1 MKPMLACEANL
12 KTLKFPVLASPKLDG
27 VRALVRGG
35 LVLSRSLKPIPNRHV
50 QMMFGRPELEGV
62 DGELILG
69 DPTHPEA
76 YRRTVSAIMSIEG
89 TPDVDFHVF
98 DRWDRGYPYIEVA
111 LSYVLTLP
119 VRSTLTLPVRST
131 LTLPVSS
138 TLTLPVS
145 STLIHT
151 MEELE
156 EYEVALLDKGYEGVM
171 LRDPQSPY
179 KFGRSTSKEG
189 YLLKLKRFADSEAEI
204 IGFEELRYNQ
214 NEATINET
222 GHTERSTKQDGLLPA
237 DTLGALIVRD
247 IHSGVEFKIG
257 TGFAAAERQK
267 FWNLRATLRGA
278 LVKYQYFPTGSKEKP
293 RFPSFQGFRHRID
306 L

>member
-1 MKPMLACEANL
+1 MKPMLACEADL
-12 KTLKFPVLASPKLDG
+12 HKLKFPVLASPKLDG
-27 VRALVRGG
+27 VRAIIRDGV
-35 LVLSRSLKPIPNRHV
+35 VLSRSLKPIPNRHV
-50 QMMFGRPELEGV
+50 QLMFGRPELEGL

-76 YRRTVSAIMSIEG
+76 YRRTVSAVMSIEG
-89 TPDVDFHVF
+89 EPDVDFHVF
-98 DRWDRGYPYIEVA
+98 DRWDRDYPYNEVA
-111 LSYVLTLP
+111 LSYWLTIP
-119 VRSTLTLPVRST
+119 VFSTPILT
-131 LTLPVSS
+131 
-138 TLTLPVS
+138 
-145 STLIHT
+145 
-151 MEELE
+151 MDELE

-179 KFGRSTSKEG
+179 KFGRSTAKEG

-204 IGFEELRYNQ
+204 IGFEELMHNQ

-257 TGFAAAERQK
+257 TGFTAAERQK

-278 LVKYQYFPTGSKEKP
+278 LVKYRYFPTGSKEKP
-293 RFPSFQGFRHRID
+293 RFPSFQGFRHHID

>member
-1 MKPMLACEANL
+1 MKPMLACAANL
-12 KTLKFPVLASPKLDG
+12 KALKFPVLASPKLDG
-27 VRALVRGG
+27 VRALVRDGV
-35 LVLSRSLKPIPNRHV
+35 VLSRSLKPIPNRHV
-50 QMMFGRPELEGV
+50 QLMFGRPELEGL

-89 TPDVDFHVF
+89 DPDVDFHVF
-98 DRWDRGYPYIEVA
+98 DRWDRDYPYNEVT
-111 LSYVLTLP
+111 LSYGLTIP
-119 VRSTLTLPVRST
+119 VCSTP
-131 LTLPVSS
+131 
-138 TLTLPVS
+138 
-145 STLIHT
+145 IHN

-179 KFGRSTSKEG
+179 KFGRSTAKEG

-204 IGFEELRYNQ
+204 IGFEELLHNH
-214 NEATINET
+214 NEATLNET
-222 GHTERSTKQDGLLPA
+222 GHHERSTKQDGLLPA

-257 TGFAAAERQK
+257 TGFTAAERKK
-267 FWNLRATLRGA
+267 FWDLRAPLRGA
-278 LVKYQYFPTGSKEKP
+278 LVKYGYFPTGSKVKP
-293 RFPSFQGFRHRID
+293 RFPSFQGFRHHID

>member
-12 KTLKFPVLASPKLDG
+12 KALKFPVLASPKLDG
-27 VRALVRGG
+27 VRALVRDGV
-35 LVLSRSLKPIPNRHV
+35 VLSRSLKPIPNRHV
-50 QMMFGRPELEGV
+50 QMMFGRPELEGF

-76 YRRTVSAIMSIEG
+76 YRRTVSAVMSIEG
-89 TPDVDFHVF
+89 EHAVDFHVF
-98 DRWDRGYPYIEVA
+98 DRWDRDYPYKEVS
-111 LSYVLTLP
+111 LSYWLVIP
-119 VRSTLTLPVRST
+119 IYSTP
-131 LTLPVSS
+131 
-138 TLTLPVS
+138 
-145 STLIHT
+145 IHN

-179 KFGRSTSKEG
+179 KFGRSTAKEG

-204 IGFEELRYNQ
+204 IGFEELMHNH
-214 NEATINET
+214 NEATLNET
-222 GHTERSTKQDGLLPA
+222 GHHERSTKQDGLLPA

-257 TGFAAAERQK
+257 TGFTAAERQK
-267 FWNLRATLRGA
+267 FWNLMAPIRGA
-278 LVKYQYFPTGSKEKP
+278 LVKYRYFPTGSKEKP
-293 RFPSFQGFRHRID
+293 RFPSFQGFRHHID

>member
-1 MKPMLACEANL
+1 MKPMLACNVDL
-12 KTLKFPVLASPKLDG
+12 TKLKFPVLASPKLDG
-27 VRALVRGG
+27 VRAIIRDGV
-35 LVLSRSLKPIPNRHV
+35 VLSRSLKPIPNRHV
-50 QMMFGRPELEGV
+50 QMMFGRPELEGF

-69 DPTHPEA
+69 DPTHPES

-89 TPDVDFHVF
+89 DPDVDFHVF
-98 DRWDRGYPYIEVA
+98 DKWDRDYPYNEVA
-111 LSYVLTLP
+111 LSYGLTSP
-119 VRSTLTLPVRST
+119 VCSTP
-131 LTLPVSS
+131 
-138 TLTLPVS
+138 
-145 STLIHT
+145 IHN

-156 EYEVALLDKGYEGVM
+156 EYEVALLDKGYEGVI

-179 KFGRSTSKEG
+179 KFGRSTAKEG

-204 IGFEELRYNQ
+204 IGFEELMHNH

-222 GHTERSTKQDGLLPA
+222 GHHERSTKQDGLLPA

-257 TGFAAAERQK
+257 TGFTAAERQK
-267 FWNLRATLRGA
+267 FWNLRAPLRGA

>member
-1 MKPMLACEANL
+1 MKPMLACEADL
-12 KTLKFPVLASPKLDG
+12 SKLKFPALASPKLDG
-27 VRALVRGG
+27 VRALVRDGV
-35 LVLSRSLKPIPNRHV
+35 VLSRSIKPIPNRHV
-50 QMMFGRPELEGV
+50 QLMFGRPELEGL

-76 YRRTVSAIMSIEG
+76 YRRTVSAVMSIEG
-89 TPDVDFHVF
+89 EPDVDFHVF
-98 DRWDRGYPYIEVA
+98 DRWDRDYPYNEVA
-111 LSYVLTLP
+111 LSYGLTIP
-119 VRSTLTLPVRST
+119 VF
-131 LTLPVSS
+131 
-138 TLTLPVS
+138 
-145 STLIHT
+145 STLILT
-151 MEELE
+151 MDELE

-179 KFGRSTSKEG
+179 KFGRSTAKEG

-204 IGFEELRYNQ
+204 IGFEELMHNQ

-222 GHTERSTKQDGLLPA
+222 GHHERSTKQDGLLPA

-247 IHSGVEFKIG
+247 IPSGVEFKIG
-257 TGFAAAERQK
+257 TGFTAAERQK

>member
-1 MKPMLACEANL
+1 MKPMLACEADL
-12 KTLKFPVLASPKLDG
+12 SKLKFPVLASPKLDG
-27 VRALVRGG
+27 VRAIIRDGV
-35 LVLSRSLKPIPNRHV
+35 VLSRSLKPIPNRHV
-50 QMMFGRPELEGV
+50 QMMFGRHELEGL

-76 YRRTVSAIMSIEG
+76 YRRTVSAVMSIEG
-89 TPDVDFHVF
+89 DPDVDFHVF
-98 DRWDRGYPYIEVA
+98 DRWDRDYPYNEVT
-111 LSYVLTLP
+111 LSYGLTIP
-119 VRSTLTLPVRST
+119 VFSKP
-131 LTLPVSS
+131 
-138 TLTLPVS
+138 
-145 STLIHT
+145 IHN

-156 EYEVALLDKGYEGVM
+156 EYEVALLDKGYEGVI

-179 KFGRSTSKEG
+179 KFGRSTTKEG
-189 YLLKLKRFADSEAEI
+189 YLLKLKRFADSEAET
-204 IGFEELRYNQ
+204 IGFEELMHNH

-222 GHTERSTKQDGLLPA
+222 GHHERSTKQDGLLPA

-257 TGFAAAERQK
+257 TGFTAAERQK
-267 FWNLRATLRGA
+267 LWNLRATLRGA
-278 LVKYQYFPTGSKEKP
+278 LVKYLYFPTGSKEKP

>member
-1 MKPMLACEANL
+1 MNPMLACKANL

-27 VRALVRGG
+27 VRALVCDGV
-35 LVLSRSLKPIPNRHV
+35 LLSRSLKPIPNRHV
-50 QMMFGRPELEGV
+50 QIMFGHPELEGL

-76 YRRTVSAIMSIEG
+76 YRRTVSAVMSIDGE
-89 TPDVDFHVF
+89 PDVTFHVF
-98 DRWDRGYPYIEVA
+98 DRWDRDYPYTEIT
-111 LSYVLTLP
+111 LSYGLTIP
-119 VRSTLTLPVRST
+119 VCSK
-131 LTLPVSS
+131 
-138 TLTLPVS
+138 
-145 STLIHT
+145 LIRT

-156 EYEVALLDKGYEGVM
+156 EYEVALLDKGYEGVI

-179 KFGRSTSKEG
+179 KFGRSTVKEG
-189 YLLKLKRFADSEAEI
+189 YLLKLKRFSDSEAEI
-204 IGFEELRYNQ
+204 IDFEELMHNQ
-214 NEATINET
+214 NGATINET
-222 GHTERSTKQDGLLPA
+222 GHTERSTKQYGLLPA
-237 DTLGALIVRD
+237 GTLGALIVRD

-257 TGFAAAERQK
+257 TGFTAAERQK

-293 RFPSFQGFRHRID
+293 RFPSFQGFRNRID

>member
-1 MKPMLACEANL
+1 MKPMLACEVDL
-12 KTLKFPVLASPKLDG
+12 SKLKFPVLASPKLDG
-27 VRALVRGG
+27 VRALVRDG
-35 LVLSRSLKPIPNRHV
+35 LVLSRSLKPIPNRHI
-50 QMMFGRPELEGV
+50 QLMYGRPELEGL

-76 YRRTVSAIMSIEG
+76 YRRTVSALMSIEG
-89 TPDVDFHVF
+89 EPDVDFYVF
-98 DRWDRGYPYIEVA
+98 DRWDRDYPYNEVT
-111 LSYVLTLP
+111 LSYELTIP
-119 VRSTLTLPVRST
+119 VFYTWIRTLY
-131 LTLPVSS
+131 
-138 TLTLPVS
+138 
-145 STLIHT
+145 
-151 MEELE
+151 ELE
-156 EYEVALLDKGYEGVM
+156 EYEVAILDKGYEGVI

-179 KFGRSTSKEG
+179 KFGRSTAKEG

-204 IGFEELRYNQ
+204 IGFEELMHNH

-237 DTLGALIVRD
+237 NTLGSLIVRD

-257 TGFAAAERQK
+257 TGFTADERQK

-293 RFPSFQGFRHRID
+293 RFPSFQGFRNHSD
-306 L
+306 M

>member
-1 MKPMLACEANL
+1 MKPMLACEASL
-12 KTLKFPVLASPKLDG
+12 KALKFPVLASPKLDG

-50 QMMFGRPELEGV
+50 QLLFGRPYLEGF
-62 DGELILG
+62 DGELLLG

-76 YRRTVSAIMSIEG
+76 YRRTVSAVMSIEG
-89 TPDVDFHVF
+89 EPDVDFHVF
-98 DRWDRGYPYIEVA
+98 DRWDRDYPYNEVA
-111 LSYVLTLP
+111 LPYG
-119 VRSTLTLPVRST
+119 
-131 LTLPVSS
+131 
-138 TLTLPVS
+138 LTLPVS
-145 STLIHT
+145 STLIRT

-257 TGFAAAERQK
+257 TGFTAAERQK

-293 RFPSFQGFRHRID
+293 RFPSFQGFRHCID

>member
-1 MKPMLACEANL
+1 MKPMLACNVDL
-12 KTLKFPVLASPKLDG
+12 TKLKFPVLASPKLDG
-27 VRALVRGG
+27 VRAIIRDGV
-35 LVLSRSLKPIPNRHV
+35 VLSRSLKPIPNRHT
-50 QMMFGRPELEGV
+50 QLMFGRPELEGL

-76 YRRTVSAIMSIEG
+76 YRRTVSAVMSIEG
-89 TPDVDFHVF
+89 DPDVDFHVF
-98 DRWDRGYPYIEVA
+98 DRWDRDYPYNEVA
-111 LSYVLTLP
+111 LSYGLTIP
-119 VRSTLTLPVRST
+119 VF
-131 LTLPVSS
+131 
-138 TLTLPVS
+138 
-145 STLIHT
+145 STLILN

-179 KFGRSTSKEG
+179 KFGRSTAKEG

-204 IGFEELRYNQ
+204 IGFEELLHNH

-222 GHTERSTKQDGLLPA
+222 GHHERSTKQDGLLPA

-257 TGFAAAERQK
+257 TGFTAAERKK
-267 FWNLRATLRGA
+267 FWKLKATLRCS
-278 LVKYQYFPTGSKEKP
+278 LVKYRYFPTGSKEKP
-293 RFPSFQGFRHRID
+293 RFPSFQGFRHQID

>member
-12 KTLKFPVLASPKLDG
+12 KALKFPVLASPKLDG
-27 VRALVRGG
+27 VRALVRDGV
-35 LVLSRSLKPIPNRHV
+35 VLSRSLKPIPNRHV
-50 QMMFGRPELEGV
+50 QMMFGCPELEGF

-69 DPTHPEA
+69 DPTHHEA
-76 YRRTVSAIMSIEG
+76 YRRTVSAVMSIEG
-89 TPDVDFHVF
+89 EPDVDFHVF
-98 DRWDRGYPYIEVA
+98 DRWDRDYPYNEVEM
-111 LSYVLTLP
+111 SYGLTIP
-119 VRSTLTLPVRST
+119 VC
-131 LTLPVSS
+131 
-138 TLTLPVS
+138 

-179 KFGRSTSKEG
+179 KFGRSTVKEG
-189 YLLKLKRFADSEAEI
+189 YLLKLKRFSDSEAEI
-204 IGFEELRYNQ
+204 IGFEELMTNT
-214 NEATINET
+214 NEPTRNEC
-222 GHTERSTKQDGLLPA
+222 GHTERSAKQDGLLPA
-237 DTLGALIVRD
+237 DTLGALVVRD

-257 TGFAAAERQK
+257 TGFTAAERRK
-267 FWNLRATLRGA
+267 FWTLRATLRGA

>member
-12 KTLKFPVLASPKLDG
+12 KVLKFPVLASPKLDG
-27 VRALVRGG
+27 VRAIIREGV
-35 LVLSRSLKPIPNRHV
+35 VLSRSLKPIPNRHV
-50 QMMFGRPELEGV
+50 QLVFGRPELEGL

-69 DPTHPEA
+69 DPNHPEA
-76 YRRTVSAIMSIEG
+76 YRRTVSAVMSIAG
-89 TPDVDFHVF
+89 VPDVDFHVF
-98 DRWDRGYPYIEVA
+98 DRWNRDYPYNEVT
-111 LSYVLTLP
+111 LSNGLTTP
-119 VRSTLTLPVRST
+119 VCSTMIR
-131 LTLPVSS
+131 
-138 TLTLPVS
+138 
-145 STLIHT
+145 T

-179 KFGRSTSKEG
+179 KFGRSTTKEG

-204 IGFEELRYNQ
+204 IAFEELMHNQ
-214 NEATINET
+214 NEVTINET
-222 GHTERSTKQDGLLPA
+222 GNTERSTKQDGLLPA
-237 DTLGALIVRD
+237 GTLGALVVRD

-257 TGFAAAERQK
+257 TGFTAAERQK
-267 FWNLRATLRGA
+267 FWNLRAFLRGA

-293 RFPSFQGFRHRID
+293 RFPSFRGFRPRID

>member
-1 MKPMLACEANL
+1 MNPMLACEADL
-12 KTLKFPVLASPKLDG
+12 SKLKFPVLASPKLDG
-27 VRALVRGG
+27 VRAIIRDGV
-35 LVLSRSLKPIPNRHV
+35 VLSRSLKPIPNRHV
-50 QMMFGRPELEGV
+50 QTMLGRPELEGL

-76 YRRTVSAIMSIEG
+76 YRRTVSAVMSIEG
-89 TPDVDFHVF
+89 EPDVDFHVF
-98 DRWDRGYPYIEVA
+98 DRWDRDYPYNEVA
-111 LSYVLTLP
+111 LSYGLTIP
-119 VRSTLTLPVRST
+119 VC
-131 LTLPVSS
+131 
-138 TLTLPVS
+138 
-145 STLIHT
+145 STLIRT

-179 KFGRSTSKEG
+179 KFGRSTAKEG

-204 IGFEELRYNQ
+204 IAFEELMHNQ

-237 DTLGALIVRD
+237 GTLGALVVLD
-247 IHSGVEFKIG
+247 IQSGVEFKIG
-257 TGFAAAERQK
+257 TGFTAAERQK
-267 FWNLRATLRGA
+267 FWNLRASLRGA

>member
-12 KTLKFPVLASPKLDG
+12 KALKFPALASPKLDG
-27 VRALVRGG
+27 VRAIIRDGV
-35 LVLSRSLKPIPNRHV
+35 VLSRSLKPIPNRHV
-50 QMMFGRPELEGV
+50 QMMFGRPELEGL

-76 YRRTVSAIMSIEG
+76 YRRTVSAVMSIDGE
-89 TPDVDFHVF
+89 PDVAFHVF
-98 DRWDRGYPYIEVA
+98 DRWDRDYPYNEVA
-111 LSYVLTLP
+111 LSYGLTIP
-119 VRSTLTLPVRST
+119 VC
-131 LTLPVSS
+131 
-138 TLTLPVS
+138 
-145 STLIHT
+145 STLIRT

-179 KFGRSTSKEG
+179 KFGRSTAKEG

-204 IGFEELRYNQ
+204 IDFEELMHNQ
-214 NEATINET
+214 NEAIINET

-237 DTLGALIVRD
+237 GTLGALVVLD

-257 TGFAAAERQK
+257 TGFTAAERQK
-267 FWNLRATLRGA
+267 FWNLRASLRGS

>member
-12 KTLKFPVLASPKLDG
+12 SKLKFPVLASPKLDG
-27 VRALVRGG
+27 VRALVRDGV
-35 LVLSRSLKPIPNRHV
+35 VLSRSLKPIPNRHV
-50 QMMFGRPELEGV
+50 QLMFGRPELEGL

-76 YRRTVSAIMSIEG
+76 YRRTVSAVMSIEG
-89 TPDVDFHVF
+89 DPDVDFHVF
-98 DRWDRGYPYIEVA
+98 DRWDRDYPYNEVA
-111 LSYVLTLP
+111 LSYGLTIP
-119 VRSTLTLPVRST
+119 VFSTLL
-131 LTLPVSS
+131 LN
-138 TLTLPVS
+138 
-145 STLIHT
+145 
-151 MEELE
+151 MDELE

-179 KFGRSTSKEG
+179 KFGRSTAKEG

-204 IGFEELRYNQ
+204 IGFEELLHNH
-214 NEATINET
+214 NEATINDT
-222 GHTERSTKQDGLLPA
+222 GHIERSTKQDGLLPA

-257 TGFAAAERQK
+257 TGFTAAERQK
-267 FWNLRATLRGA
+267 FWNLRASLRGA

>member
-12 KTLKFPVLASPKLDG
+12 TTLKLPVLASPKLDG
-27 VRALVRGG
+27 VRAVVRDGV
-35 LVLSRSLKPIPNRHV
+35 VLSRSLKPIPNRHV
-50 QMMFGRPELEGV
+50 QLMFGRHELEGL

-76 YRRTVSAIMSIEG
+76 YRRTVSAVMSIEG
-89 TPDVDFHVF
+89 EPDVDFHVF
-98 DRWDRGYPYIEVA
+98 DRWDRDYPYNEVA
-111 LSYVLTLP
+111 LSYGLTIP
-119 VRSTLTLPVRST
+119 VC
-131 LTLPVSS
+131 
-138 TLTLPVS
+138 
-145 STLIHT
+145 STLIRT

-156 EYEVALLDKGYEGVM
+156 EYEAALLDKGYEGVM
-171 LRDPQSPY
+171 LRDPQSLY
-179 KFGRSTSKEG
+179 KFGRSTAKEG
-189 YLLKLKRFADSEAEI
+189 FLLKLKRFADSEAEI
-204 IGFEELRYNQ
+204 LGFEELMHNQ

-222 GHTERSTKQDGLLPA
+222 GHTERSAKQDGLLPA
-237 DTLGALIVRD
+237 GTLGALMVRD

-257 TGFAAAERQK
+257 TGFTAAERQK
-267 FWNLRATLRGA
+267 FWNLRAPLRGA

>member
-12 KTLKFPVLASPKLDG
+12 KALKFPVLASPKLDG
-27 VRALVRGG
+27 VRALVRDGV
-35 LVLSRSLKPIPNRHV
+35 VLSRSLKPIPNRHV
-50 QMMFGRPELEGV
+50 QMMFGRPELEGF

-89 TPDVDFHVF
+89 APDVDFHVF
-98 DRWDRGYPYIEVA
+98 DRWDRDYPYNEVA
-111 LSYVLTLP
+111 LSYGLTIP
-119 VRSTLTLPVRST
+119 VCSTP
-131 LTLPVSS
+131 
-138 TLTLPVS
+138 
-145 STLIHT
+145 IHN

-179 KFGRSTSKEG
+179 KFGRSTAKEG

-204 IGFEELRYNQ
+204 IGFEELMHNH
-214 NEATINET
+214 NEATLNET
-222 GHTERSTKQDGLLPA
+222 GHHERSTKQDGLLPA

-257 TGFAAAERQK
+257 TGFTAAERQK
-267 FWNLRATLRGA
+267 FWNLMAPIRGA
-278 LVKYQYFPTGSKEKP
+278 LVKYRYFPTGSKEKP
-293 RFPSFQGFRHRID
+293 RFPSFQGFRHQID

>member
-27 VRALVRGG
+27 VRALVRDGV
-35 LVLSRSLKPIPNRHV
+35 VLSRSLKPIPNRHV
-50 QMMFGRPELEGV
+50 QLMFGRPELEGL

-76 YRRTVSAIMSIEG
+76 YRRTVSAVMSIEG
-89 TPDVDFHVF
+89 EPDVDFHAF
-98 DRWDRGYPYIEVA
+98 DRWNRDYPYIEIM
-111 LSYVLTLP
+111 LSYGLTIP
-119 VRSTLTLPVRST
+119 VFSTLL
-131 LTLPVSS
+131 
-138 TLTLPVS
+138 
-145 STLIHT
+145 HT
-151 MEELE
+151 IEELE

-179 KFGRSTSKEG
+179 KFGRSTAKEG

-204 IGFEELRYNQ
+204 IDFEELMHNQ
-214 NEATINET
+214 NEALLNET

-237 DTLGALIVRD
+237 DMLGALIVRD
-247 IHSGVEFKIG
+247 IRSGVEFKIG
-257 TGFAAAERQK
+257 TGFTAAERQK
-267 FWNLRATLRGA
+267 FWNLRATIRGA

-293 RFPSFQGFRHRID
+293 RFPSFQGFRHHID

>member
-12 KTLKFPVLASPKLDG
+12 KTLTFPVLASPKLDG
-27 VRALVRGG
+27 VRAVVRGG
-35 LVLSRSLKPIPNRHV
+35 VVLSRSLKPIPNRHV
-50 QMMFGRPELEGV
+50 QMMFGRPELDGL

-76 YRRTVSAIMSIEG
+76 YRRTVSAVMSIEG
-89 TPDVDFHVF
+89 EPDVDFHVF
-98 DRWDRGYPYIEVA
+98 DRWDRDYPYNEVT
-111 LSYVLTLP
+111 LSYGLTIP
-119 VRSTLTLPVRST
+119 VC
-131 LTLPVSS
+131 
-138 TLTLPVS
+138 

-179 KFGRSTSKEG
+179 KFGRSTVKEG

-204 IGFEELRYNQ
+204 SDFEELMHNQ
-214 NEATINET
+214 NEASINET

-237 DTLGALIVRD
+237 GTLGALVVRD

-257 TGFAAAERQK
+257 TGFTAAERQK

>member
-12 KTLKFPVLASPKLDG
+12 KALNFPVLASPKLDG
-27 VRALVRGG
+27 VRAIIRDGV
-35 LVLSRSLKPIPNRHV
+35 VLSRSLKPIPNRHV
-50 QMMFGRPELEGV
+50 QMMFGRPELEGF

-76 YRRTVSAIMSIEG
+76 YRRTVSAVMSIEG
-89 TPDVDFHVF
+89 KHDVDFHVF
-98 DRWDRGYPYIEVA
+98 DRWDRDYPYKEVS
-111 LSYVLTLP
+111 LSYWLIIP
-119 VRSTLTLPVRST
+119 VYSTP
-131 LTLPVSS
+131 
-138 TLTLPVS
+138 
-145 STLIHT
+145 IHN

-179 KFGRSTSKEG
+179 KFGRSTVKEG

-204 IGFEELRYNQ
+204 IGFEELL
-214 NEATINET
+214 
-222 GHTERSTKQDGLLPA
+222 HTT

-257 TGFAAAERQK
+257 TGFTAAERKK
-267 FWNLRATLRGA
+267 FWNLRAAPRGA
-278 LVKYQYFPTGSKEKP
+278 LVKYHYFPTGSKEKP
-293 RFPSFQGFRHRID
+293 RFPSFQGFRHQID

>member
-1 MKPMLACEANL
+1 MKPMLACAANL
-12 KTLKFPVLASPKLDG
+12 KALKFPVLASPKLDG
-27 VRALVRGG
+27 VRALVRDGV
-35 LVLSRSLKPIPNRHV
+35 VLSRSLKPIPNRHV
-50 QMMFGRPELEGV
+50 QLMFGRHELEGL

-89 TPDVDFHVF
+89 DPDVDFHVF
-98 DRWDRGYPYIEVA
+98 DRWDRDYPYNEVA
-111 LSYVLTLP
+111 LSYGLTIP
-119 VRSTLTLPVRST
+119 VCSTP
-131 LTLPVSS
+131 
-138 TLTLPVS
+138 
-145 STLIHT
+145 IHN

-179 KFGRSTSKEG
+179 KFGRSTAKEG

-204 IGFEELRYNQ
+204 IGFEELMHNQ
-214 NEATINET
+214 NEATLNET
-222 GHTERSTKQDGLLPA
+222 GHLERSTKQVGLLHA

-257 TGFAAAERQK
+257 TGFTAAERQK
-267 FWNLRATLRGA
+267 FWNLRATIRGA
-278 LVKYQYFPTGSKEKP
+278 LVKYLYFPTGSKVKP
-293 RFPSFQGFRHRID
+293 RFPSFQGFRHQID

>member
-1 MKPMLACEANL
+1 MKPMLACNVDL
-12 KTLKFPVLASPKLDG
+12 TKLKFPVLASPKLDG
-27 VRALVRGG
+27 VRAIIRDGV
-35 LVLSRSLKPIPNRHV
+35 VLSRSLKPIPNRHV
-50 QMMFGRPELEGV
+50 QMMFGRPELEGL

-89 TPDVDFHVF
+89 DPDVDFHVF
-98 DRWDRGYPYIEVA
+98 DKWDRDYPYKEVS
-111 LSYVLTLP
+111 LSYWLIIP
-119 VRSTLTLPVRST
+119 VYSTP
-131 LTLPVSS
+131 
-138 TLTLPVS
+138 
-145 STLIHT
+145 IHT

-179 KFGRSTSKEG
+179 KFGRSTAKEG

-204 IGFEELRYNQ
+204 IGFEELLHNH

-222 GHTERSTKQDGLLPA
+222 GHHERSTKQDGLLPA

-257 TGFAAAERQK
+257 TGFTAAERKK
-267 FWNLRATLRGA
+267 FWNLKATIRCS
-278 LVKYQYFPTGSKEKP
+278 LVKYRYFPTGGKEKP
-293 RFPSFQGFRHRID
+293 RFPSFQGFRHQID

>member
-1 MKPMLACEANL
+1 MKPMLACDADL
-12 KTLKFPVLASPKLDG
+12 SKLKFPVLASPKLDG
-27 VRALVRGG
+27 VRAIIRDGV
-35 LVLSRSLKPIPNRHV
+35 VLSRSLKPIPNRHV
-50 QMMFGRPELEGV
+50 QIMFRRTELEGL

-89 TPDVDFHVF
+89 APDVTFYVF
-98 DRWDRGYPYIEVA
+98 DRWDRDYPYNEVA
-111 LSYVLTLP
+111 LSYGLTIP
-119 VRSTLTLPVRST
+119 VFSKP
-131 LTLPVSS
+131 
-138 TLTLPVS
+138 
-145 STLIHT
+145 IHN

-179 KFGRSTSKEG
+179 KFGRSTVKEG

-204 IGFEELRYNQ
+204 IGFEGLLHKH
-214 NEATINET
+214 NEATLNEI

-237 DTLGALIVRD
+237 GTLGALVVRD

-257 TGFAAAERQK
+257 TGFTAAERQK
-267 FWNLRATLRGA
+267 FWNLRASLRGL

-293 RFPSFQGFRHRID
+293 RFPSFQGFRNRID

>member
-1 MKPMLACEANL
+1 MKPMLACNVDL
-12 KTLKFPVLASPKLDG
+12 TKLKFPVLASPKLDG
-27 VRALVRGG
+27 VRAIIRDGV
-35 LVLSRSLKPIPNRHV
+35 VLSRSLKPIPNRHV
-50 QMMFGRPELEGV
+50 QMMFGRPELEGL

-89 TPDVDFHVF
+89 DPDVDFHVF
-98 DRWDRGYPYIEVA
+98 DRWDRDYPYNEVA
-111 LSYVLTLP
+111 LSYGLTIP
-119 VRSTLTLPVRST
+119 VCSTP
-131 LTLPVSS
+131 
-138 TLTLPVS
+138 
-145 STLIHT
+145 IHN

-156 EYEVALLDKGYEGVM
+156 EYEVALLDKGYEGVI

-179 KFGRSTSKEG
+179 KFGRSTVKEG

-204 IGFEELRYNQ
+204 LGFEELMHNH

-222 GHTERSTKQDGLLPA
+222 GHHERSTKQDGLLPA
-237 DTLGALIVRD
+237 DMLGALIVRD
-247 IHSGVEFKIG
+247 IHSGEEFKIG
-257 TGFAAAERQK
+257 TGFTAAERKK
-267 FWNLRATLRGA
+267 FWKLKAILRCT

-293 RFPSFQGFRHRID
+293 RFPSFQGFRHQID